1 MEDDD
6 QGALVTFGSLRM
18 VHGSR
23 REPWCMVHGAWF
35 PTGAMVHGAW
45 FWFPT
50 GAIVHGAW
58 CWFHG
63 ACWSTATRGDQ
74 GARDRSSIKVCESV
88 ALRAFDRTCFA
99 VVIDN
104 NTTKSNVRSRS
115 SSQRERGRPKGA
127 PPGAAG
133 FPLEH
138 PGSRKVP
145 SRLWAVRPGPGVP
158 SRVPQR
164 RGSPKHRIF
173 CIR

>member
-1 MEDDD
+1 MATMKDDD

-23 REPWCMVHGAWF
+23 REPWCMVHGF
-35 PTGAMVHGAW
+35 GSRREPCTMHKRR
-45 FWFPT
+45 PK
-50 GAIVHGAW
+50 
-58 CWFHG
+58 
-63 ACWSTATRGDQ
+63 
-74 GARDRSSIKVCESV
+74 GARDRSLAIDHFQSV
-88 ALRAFDRTCFA
+88 RIGGSRAFDRTCFA

-104 NTTKSNVRSRS
+104 NTTTSNVRSRS